1 MKDLKGFSKMEADN
15 ELILKNEVYVI
26 IGAAMD
32 VYNELKPGFLEAVY
46 QEALTIEFTERAIP
60 FLSQPRLSLYYKDHE
75 MNKYYVGDFLVY
87 GQIIVE
93 IKALEVL
100 TSREEAQLLNQL
112 KAAKAPLGLLINFGH
127 PHNLEWKRMA
137 HTKLLNI
144 RAD

>member
-93 IKALEVL
+93 IKA
-100 TSREEAQLLNQL
+100 QLLNQL

-144 RAD
+144 RENSRRLADSNV